1 VDEDVA
7 NLYDEEDG
15 GEADQ
20 ESEQVAGESSDAP
33 NTGESGDA
41 PDARES
47 SSGEGQG
54 DEVTHELARVLL
66 GVELLEAFAAAVQA
80 HGPIPL
86 EEIPNPETQNTLE
99 LEQISDVHGEAQ
111 DGNHD
116 AIHNAIHDAFHNFP
130 NEAIAHPDDVNEDE
144 LYDRETREAKL
155 CQKIVTAFLV
165 HTNIVSLRNLIVK
178 KNAVIETNNK
188 ILRMMDAI
196 GQKRD
201 THVEGMKAM
210 LQTSQNTVV
219 KQDAVIDE
227 MDASIKELRATVAA
241 WEDDEAIMDM
251 KRDAERKDAY
261 NNELEATISVLST
274 EVEQKAAL
282 VEDLKSTIRI
292 MKEKAKEKE
301 KEYAER
307 KDTVIG
313 NLEYTITIM
322 KKQAGEKET
331 QYKDLLAKSEKDH
344 KDLVAS
350 CKHKDANI
358 EYLRGMLN
366 CGISIIAVIIAVV
379 WVKALVRSLWGLI
392 FS

>member
-20 ESEQVAGESSDAP
+20 ESQQV
-33 NTGESGDA
+33 TGESDGA

-47 SSGEGQG
+47 SSGEDQG
-54 DEVTHELARVLL
+54 DEVESELARVRLA
-66 GVELLEAFAAAVQA
+66 VEQMEALATAIRAY
-80 HGPIPL
+80 GPPGTLIPL
-86 EEIPNPETQNTLE
+86 EEIPNAEMQNVLE
-99 LEQISDVHGEAQ
+99 LQLEQISDVHSEAQ

-116 AIHNAIHDAFHNFP
+116 AIHDAIHNFP
-130 NEAIAHPDDVNEDE
+130 NEAIAHPDDVDEDE
-144 LYDRETREAKL
+144 LYDRETRDAKL

-165 HTNIVSLRNLIVK
+165 HINTASLRNLIK
-178 KNAVIETNNK
+178 KKDAVIETNDK
-188 ILRMMDAI
+188 ILRMIDSI

-201 THVEGMKAM
+201 NHVEGMKAM
-210 LQTSQNTVV
+210 LQSSQNTVV

-241 WEDDEAIMDM
+241 WENDEAIMDM
-251 KRDAERKDAY
+251 KKDAERKDAF

-274 EVEQKAAL
+274 EVEQKDAL
-282 VEDLKSTIRI
+282 VQELKSTIKI
-292 MKEKAKEKE
+292 MKEKAGEKE

-313 NLEYTITIM
+313 NLEYTIKIM

-366 CGISIIAVIIAVV
+366 CGISIVAVIIAVV
-379 WVKALVRSLWGLI
+379 WVKALVRGLWGFI